1 MAHNKLFSRFALL
14 GALMIPSLAATAQQI
29 SVFPQPLLSRDT
41 VVKLRVTT
49 LAPYAY
55 GRESVTMIN
64 NRLTVT
70 IRSFDNAPGAGP
82 APPSDDISATTG
94 DVFLGRFPQG
104 SYNVD
109 AVFLNRVTGT
119 LSPIASTQFTVSE
132 DPAARNSG
140 FPAHDFTDL
149 WWNPAESG
157 WGISIHT
164 KRTSFFA
171 AWFVY
176 DAQGVP
182 TWYTL
187 QGGAWLS
194 PMKYS
199 GSIYVTHAAGNSG
212 LGPISAVTATFVGN
226 GVIDFNGYDNATFNY
241 SVNGFVSS
249 KNITRELF

>member
-1 MAHNKLFSRFALL
+1 MAKSKIFRRLVLSS
-14 GALMIPSLAATAQQI
+14 GLMIASLVATAQQI

-41 VVKLRVTT
+41 VAKLRVTT

-55 GRESVTMIN
+55 GRESVTMTN

-70 IRSFDNAPGAGP
+70 MRSFERAPVAGP
-82 APPSDDISATTG
+82 SPPADDISATTG
-94 DVFLGRFPQG
+94 DVVLGRFPQG
-104 SYNVD
+104 NYSVD

-119 LSPIASTQFTVSE
+119 LTSIASTQFTVSE
-132 DPAARNSG
+132 DSAALNSG

-149 WWNPAESG
+149 WWNPNESG

-164 KRTSFFA
+164 KRANFFA

-176 DAQGVP
+176 DAQGNP

-187 QGGAWLS
+187 QGGNWVS
-194 PMKYS
+194 PLRYN
-199 GSIYVTHAAGNSG
+199 GAIYATHAAPNSG
-212 LGPISAVTATFVGN
+212 LGPLSALTANFVGN
-226 GVIDFNGYDNATFNY
+226 GSIDFNGYDNATLSY
-241 SVNGFVSS
+241 TVNGFQSS

>member
-1 MAHNKLFSRFALL
+1 MAHNSLFSRLALL

-41 VVKLRVTT
+41 VAKLRVTT

-94 DVFLGRFPQG
+94 DVVLGKLPQG
-104 SYNVD
+104 NYNVD

-119 LSPIASTQFTVSE
+119 LTPIGSAQFTVS
-132 DPAARNSG
+132 DDFAALNSG

-149 WWNPAESG
+149 WWNPNESG

-164 KRTSFFA
+164 KRRSFFA

-182 TWYTL
+182 VWYTL

-194 PMKYS
+194 PLKYS
-199 GSIYVTHAAGNSG
+199 GSVYVTHAGPNSG
-212 LGPISAVTATFVGN
+212 LGPISSVSVTLVGN
-226 GVIDFNGYDNATFNY
+226 GVIDFTGYDNAIFNF
-241 SVNGFVSS
+241 SVNGIVNT

>member
-1 MAHNKLFSRFALL
+1 MAQNKFFSRLALL
-14 GALMIPSLAATAQQI
+14 GALTITSFAATAQQI

-55 GRESVTMIN
+55 GRETVTMFN

-70 IRSFDNAPGAGP
+70 VRSFDKAPVAGP
-82 APPSDDISATTG
+82 SPPSDDISATTG
-94 DVFLGRFPQG
+94 DVVLGKLPQG
-104 SYNVD
+104 NYIVD

-119 LSPIASTQFTVSE
+119 LTTIASTQFTVSE
-132 DPAARNSG
+132 DSAALNSG

-149 WWNPAESG
+149 WWNPNESG

-164 KRTSFFA
+164 KRANFFA

-176 DAQGVP
+176 DAQGTP
-182 TWYTL
+182 IWYTL
-187 QGGAWLS
+187 QGGNWVS
-194 PMKYS
+194 PLKYN
-199 GSIYVTHAAGNSG
+199 GAIYLTHAAGNSG
-212 LGPISAVTATFVGN
+212 LGPISSVTATFVGN
-226 GVIDFNGYDNATFNY
+226 GSIEFSGNDNATLSY

-249 KNITRELF
+249 KNITRQLF